1 MVAVKHSSEKAANIN
16 AGDGVQVGLGQED
29 LVHIPVGK
37 GDLHL
42 LPVRHPLKLDVTLLS
57 VTAGGSPGPP

>member
-1 MVAVKHSSEKAANIN
+1 MVALKNSGEEATNID
-16 AGDGVQVGLGQED
+16 ALDVVHLCQED
-29 LVHIPVGK
+29 RVIVPVGK